1 MTLLMPRKVKYRKHQ
16 KGKIPPRASRGNRVS
31 FGDWGL
37 RSLEPAWVTAR
48 QLEAA
53 RRAMTRFVQK
63 GGKIW
68 IRIFPQK
75 PITRKGAEMPMG
87 KGKGSVEFFA
97 CVVEPGRILLEIGGV
112 DEATAHEALRLAQ
125 YKFPVRSKIV
135 RKES

>member
-68 IRIFPQK
+68 IRVFPQK

-87 KGKGSVEFFA
+87 KGKGPVDHYVA
-97 CVVEPGRILLEIGGV
+97 IVKPGMILFEIEGV
-112 DEATAHEALRLAQ
+112 TETQAREAMTLAGH
-125 YKFPVRSKIV
+125 KLPVKCNFV
-135 RKES
+135 KKH